1 MAAVSLTETHR
12 RARVLFSTA
21 PQRKKLQRWQST
33 RREISM
39 LRPEARSAAAARL
52 RASRFLLLTRRP
64 HLWRRHSR
72 SLGLQFRA
80 LRQFPIRNRRSARFH
95 QADLSE
101 ARKSTALPPTAL
113 PAVSGHP
120 AMIWYM
126 RWPSINAGGYWSA
139 QGIAATFSRSLE
151 KITTSTCSRPE
162 PPK

>member
-1 MAAVSLTETHR
+1 KER
-12 RARVLFSTA
+12 DLFSIV
-21 PQRKKLQRWQST
+21 PPRKRLQRWQST
-33 RREISM
+33 RRAISM

-64 HLWRRHSR
+64 RLRRHSS
-72 SLGLQFRA
+72 SLGSQFRA
-80 LRQFPIRNRRSARFH
+80 LRQLPIHNQRSVRFH

-139 QGIAATFSRSLE
+139 QAIAATFSRSLE
-151 KITTSTCSRPE
+151 KITTSTCSRPA
-162 PPK
+162 PPR

>member
-1 MAAVSLTETHR
+1 MAVVWCTASLQKER
-12 RARVLFSTA
+12 DLFSTV
-21 PQRKKLQRWQST
+21 PPRKRLQRWQST
-33 RREISM
+33 RRAISM

-80 LRQFPIRNRRSARFH
+80 LRQFPIRNRRSARFQ
-95 QADLSE
+95 QADLPE

-120 AMIWYM
+120 AMIWYT
-126 RWPSINAGGYWSA
+126 RWRLTNVGGCWSA
-139 QGIAATFSRSLE
+139 QAIAATSSQSSE
-151 KITTSTCSRPE
+151 KITTPTCSRPA
-162 PPK
+162 P